1 MLWNFSMFKVGDIVK
16 FHRGYA
22 EIIEIDIYDDG
33 TGDKEEIYM
42 IEPVN
47 HPHDSSWRFKEE
59 LLRIITICTG
69 IF

>member
-1 MLWNFSMFKVGDIVK
+1 MFKIGDIVK

-22 EIIEIDIYDDG
+22 EIIEIDIYDAG

-47 HPHDSSWRFKEE
+47 HRYDGSWRFKEE
-59 LLRIITICTG
+59 LLRITTICAG
-69 IF
+69 VF